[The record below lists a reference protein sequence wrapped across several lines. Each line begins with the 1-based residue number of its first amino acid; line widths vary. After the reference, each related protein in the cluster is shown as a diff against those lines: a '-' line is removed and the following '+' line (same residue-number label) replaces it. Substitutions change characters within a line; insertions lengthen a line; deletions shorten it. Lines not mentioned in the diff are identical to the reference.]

1 MLKHIHLVGFLSG
14 VVLGCA
20 YGWAGPSGCGTALGT
35 MPILFAWLV
44 VAKVLGDIF
53 ADQHTWLERA
63 IAAFAHGLLL
73 CFLCWVIDRV
83 IRRFVAEEAT
93 VRLLGFACLVTLY
106 AGVLFF
112 VWPLQDCP

>member
-1 MLKHIHLVGFLSG
+1 MLNRIHFVGFSVG
-14 VVLGCA
+14 VVLGWT

-35 MPILFAWLV
+35 IPILFAWSV
-44 VAKVLGDIF
+44 VAKVLGSAF
-53 ADQHTWLERA
+53 ADQHKWPPIA

-73 CFLCWVIDRV
+73 CSLCVVIDRA
-83 IRRFVAEEAT
+83 IRRFVANEAT
-93 VRLLGFACLVTLY
+93 VRLLGFALLVTLY